1 MVPAARLWSVLRRL
15 PHPADPMPVL
25 RHLLL
30 PALALAAALLPCTVS
45 ALAGIA
51 EHSYTYHFNRLAQLV
66 WLNPGD
72 GCEGDDKFCLELRK
86 DDGRTFAGI
95 DESLE
100 SINVPSEHAPAII
113 IARKS
118 GDASWLVYDLDAE
131 TYLVEDATRAQAL
144 ALWRDLGLAEPRFIG
159 AHDADRHLEE
169 TAESRRQR
177 WTEQTMLMVMFR
189 LPPLL
194 LLAGLFG
201 SLGLAFRRRH
211 RRSGS
216 RAWRVLAAVVMLPAA
231 LAGIGILYSV
241 GEAVVTR
248 ILVM

>member
-1 MVPAARLWSVLRRL
+1 MILRRYL
-15 PHPADPMPVL
+15 TWPVL
-25 RHLLL
+25 ALPATLL
-30 PALALAAALLPCTVS
+30 PGAAV

-72 GCEGDDKFCLELRK
+72 GCEGDDKYCLELRK
-86 DDGRTFAGI
+86 EDGRGFAGV

-100 SINVPSEHAPAII
+100 SINLPAERATTII

-131 TYLVEDATRAQAL
+131 TYLAEGATRAQAL
-144 ALWRDLGLAEPRFIG
+144 AVWRELGLAEPRFIG
-159 AHDADRHLEE
+159 AHDVDRYLDE
-169 TAESRRQR
+169 TAASKRRR
-177 WTEQTMLMVMFR
+177 WTEQTMLMIVFR

-194 LLAGLFG
+194 LLVLLFG
-201 SLGLAFRRRH
+201 GLGLEFRRRH

-216 RAWRVLAAVVMLPAA
+216 RAWRVLAAVATVPAA

-241 GEAVVTR
+241 GEAAVTR